1 MPEHHVGFEEFVT
14 PGRDRARARVVHE
27 ALRHLADGSG
37 GEVLREMAQE
47 VLSGRMR
54 LHEAV
59 RVGAYSDALTE
70 SVETAQEAWERLSPE
85 QREERTAEAR
95 RFLAS
100 RAEPPAAQG

>member
-1 MPEHHVGFEEFVT
+1 MPEQHVGFEEFVT

-27 ALRHLADGSG
+27 ALRHLAGGSG

-59 RVGAYSDALTE
+59 RVGAYSEALTE
-70 SVETAQEAWERLSPE
+70 SVETAQAAWESLSPE
-85 QREERTAEAR
+85 ERERGTAEAR
-95 RFLAS
+95 RFLAA
-100 RAEPPAAQG
+100 RAEPPGS